1 MALFGL
7 FGKKDDGAAIK
18 KTVAKLTQKYG
29 PPEERQAAAEKLVEM
44 GTPEALTGLLQ
55 RFTVRVDPSQV
66 DDEQKTY
73 ACEALV
79 EAGEAAV
86 GPLKNFI
93 VHQDAAPTW
102 ALKALER
109 IVPGN
114 DVVET
119 LLLALEKLGPDYTRD
134 PEKKITL
141 LRHLVD
147 HEDARIQPRIAPF
160 LEDPSEDVR
169 IATLAVLQ
177 VHPDETT
184 KDPIIQLLL
193 KAVEEKSERMR
204 KSAAEALAKT
214 GFSVKGQKPA
224 VEAALPPGYSIDKE
238 GKVRAK

>member
-7 FGKKDDGAAIK
+7 FGKKDDNAAIK
-18 KTVAKLTQKYG
+18 KIVAKLTQKYG
-29 PPEERQAAAEKLVEM
+29 PAEERQGAAEKLVQM

-55 RFTVRVDPSQV
+55 RFTVRADPSMV

-79 EAGEAAV
+79 EAGETAV
-86 GPLKNFI
+86 GPLKTFI
-93 VHQDAAPTW
+93 IQQDAAPTW

-109 IVPGN
+109 IVPES
-114 DVVET
+114 DLVET
-119 LLLALEKLGPDYTRD
+119 LLVALEKLGPEYTRD

-141 LRHLVD
+141 LRHLVE
-147 HEDARIQPRIAPF
+147 HEDPRIQPRVAPF
-160 LEDPSEDVR
+160 LEDMSEDVR
-169 IATLAVLQ
+169 IAALAVLQ

-193 KAVEEKSERMR
+193 RAVEEKSERLR
-204 KSAAEALAKT
+204 KSAAETLAKT

-224 VEAALPPGYSIDKE
+224 VEAALPPGFSIDKE